1 MPLVLSNGEFFGT
14 LCAIDPAAQ
23 TLTMQQADMVVVLG
37 RMIATHIERDRE
49 IASRRAAEAEQ
60 ARLYQLAQDAIRER
74 EALLAIASHEL
85 KTPLT
90 AVVGYAH
97 LLQRHLRGA
106 PHASERDLRTVDT
119 MVAQATRLDRM
130 LTNLLDLSR
139 FDREDVP
146 HAQRP
151 VDLATLVRA
160 LVEEAHPAPT
170 EHTVTI
176 MGGDGP
182 IMVAGDADQLAQALR
197 NLLSNAIKYSPGG
210 GQVRIALA
218 TDGAHARVSV
228 EDDGIGIPADALP
241 HVFQRFYRARNDVG
255 HAIEG
260 FGIGLYVVQQIVTR
274 HGGTITVTSTEGA
287 GATFT
292 IRLPVLTAP
301 HEV

>member
-1 MPLVLSNGEFFGT
+1 
-14 LCAIDPAAQ
+14 
-23 TLTMQQADMVVVLG
+23 MQQADMVVVLG

-90 AVVGYAH
+90 AVVGYAY
-97 LLQRHLRGA
+97 LLQRRLRGA
-106 PHASERDLRTVDT
+106 PQASERDLRTVDT

-130 LTNLLDLSR
+130 LTDLLDLSR
-139 FDREDVP
+139 LERGEVP

-151 VDLATLVRA
+151 VDLATLVHA
-160 LVEEAHPAPT
+160 VVEEAHPTPT

-182 IMVAGDADQLAQALR
+182 IMVAGDADQLAQVLR

-228 EDDGIGIPADALP
+228 EDNGIGIPADALP
-241 HVFQRFYRARNDVG
+241 HVFQRFYRVRNDVG
-255 HAIEG
+255 QAIEG
-260 FGIGLYVVQQIVTR
+260 FGIGLYVVQEIVTR
-274 HGGTITVTSTEGA
+274 HGGTITVASTEGA

-292 IRLPVLTAP
+292 VCLPALADP
-301 HEV
+301 RAG